1 VSPAYFCACNPGDEL
16 RLNAAAARTRDTPSA
31 TKAFRRSL
39 SSSVQAV
46 FKSTIQPILILGVE
60 ACCSANPAW
69 LSSSGL
75 RPVFSRHARTS
86 DIQRSADQN
95 ERGQVRSGPAACGP
109 YTSDS
114 AAVRLEAAMVQW
126 NELRACG
133 AFPVLGGSMQHS
145 LSPMV
150 AEDDTVTHHHR
161 TSTSGLVVNID
172 HTFSLCSRGLIS
184 LT

>member
-1 VSPAYFCACNPGDEL
+1 MSPAYFCACNPGDEL
-16 RLNAAAARTRDTPSA
+16 RLNAAAARTRDTRSA

-60 ACCSANPAW
+60 ACCSANRAW

-75 RPVFSRHARTS
+75 RPAFSRHARTS
-86 DIQRSADQN
+86 DIQRSADQS
-95 ERGQVRSGPAACGP
+95 ERGQVRSGPASCGP

-145 LSPMV
+145 RSPMIAKDGAV
-150 AEDDTVTHHHR
+150 IR
-161 TSTSGLVVNID
+161 GSSTSA
-172 HTFSLCSRGLIS
+172 S
-184 LT
+184 